1 MMTRIMQ
8 IVLANGLP
16 RTGKNKCFGS
26 YFKNEGLGQWESSV
40 EKAET
45 IWLTST
51 FGGTSID

>member
-1 MMTRIMQ
+1 MACQ
-8 IVLANGLP
+8 EPEKSKSL
-16 RTGKNKCFGS
+16 GS